1 MQIAFYA
8 PLKSPDHEIPSG
20 DREMARRLITAL
32 RMAGH
37 KTFIASRLRSWE
49 GKGDYTKQH
58 RIKKRGRNIARRYI
72 ENHIHHPP
80 DLWFTYHLYHK
91 APDWIGPF
99 VADAFRIPYV
109 VAEASYSPKQA
120 EGPWEHGHNAVSTA
134 LFRADHVI
142 SLNPAD
148 IECVLPKLKGHCQL
162 TAMLPFI
169 DTKQPLLAIKEGNR
183 FRSKLAI
190 DLNINPGIP
199 WLVTTAMMRDG
210 DKVKSYQ
217 ILGKLLK
224 HLYDIDWV
232 LIVIGDGPARERV
245 ESILGKDSRIRYL
258 GIQSRKQIFRINA
271 AADLFCWPA
280 INEAY
285 GMALLE
291 AQASGLPVVAGFG
304 PGVAQI
310 VENGRTGLLGLA
322 SNPEELAKLVRRL
335 LCSPDRRNLMHLAS
349 LDKTA
354 STHDI
359 SKAAQKLNHIV
370 RDTHFKG

>member
-1 MQIAFYA
+1 
-8 PLKSPDHEIPSG
+8 
-20 DREMARRLITAL
+20 MARRLITAL
-32 RMAGH
+32 RMGGH
-37 KTFIASRLRSWE
+37 KTFISSRLRSWE
-49 GKGDYTKQH
+49 GKGDLTKQH
-58 RIKKRGRNIARRYI
+58 RIKKRAQNIALRYI

-99 VADAFRIPYV
+99 VADAFGIPYV

-120 EGPWEHGHNAVSTA
+120 DGPWELGHNAVSTA

-148 IECVLPKLKGHCQL
+148 IGCVLPKLKGQCQL

-169 DTKQPLLAIKEGNR
+169 DTQQTLLALKEGKQ

-190 DLNINPGIP
+190 NLNINPSIP

-224 HLYDIDWV
+224 HLYDLDWI
-232 LIVIGDGPARERV
+232 LIVIGDGPARKRV
-245 ESILGKDSRIRYL
+245 ESILGNDSRIRYL
-258 GIQSRKQIFRINA
+258 GLQSRKQVLQINA

-291 AQASGLPVVAGFG
+291 AQASGLPVVAGLG

-322 SNPEELAKLVRRL
+322 SDPEELAKLVRRL
-335 LCSPDRRNLMHLAS
+335 LCSPNRRNLMHIAS

-359 SKAAQKLNHIV
+359 SEAVRKLNHIV